1 MIVEKLQLYGDDML
15 ISNYKSEDTASTGS
29 EVSATK
35 AAICSM
41 GWDEVYWTGGIG
53 VSPIQMVSVAS
64 QAVTIQQAPEVLG

>member
-35 AAICSM
+35 AAICSASSKLL
-41 GWDEVYWTGGIG
+41 GWIRHNAHTWGTRI
-53 VSPIQMVSVAS
+53 
-64 QAVTIQQAPEVLG
+64 